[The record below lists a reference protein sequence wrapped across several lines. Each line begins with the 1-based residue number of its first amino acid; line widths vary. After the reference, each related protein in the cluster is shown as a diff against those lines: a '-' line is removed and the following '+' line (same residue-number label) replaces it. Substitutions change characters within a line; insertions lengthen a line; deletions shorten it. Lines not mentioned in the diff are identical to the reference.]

1 MQIEELQERLKKK
14 ENQVNQ
20 IKTYLLDA
28 IYEAKAA
35 YNFDSEQYT
44 KSFVLAM
51 YQDILN
57 KIIELEVK

>member
-28 IYEAKAA
+28 IYEVKAA

-44 KSFVLAM
+44 KSSVLAM